1 MTEAIS
7 LGPFAAFIG
16 LQVERASSDRVVLR
30 WTVGPEQWQTYGI
43 VHGGVH
49 CAVVETA
56 ASLGAALWMGRR
68 GQVVGVSN
76 QTNFLRAVRE
86 GALTATAVPVDR
98 GQYQQLWDV
107 EVTDDRGRLVAVGHV
122 RLQNIES
129 DAAPP
134 SVPADS
140 STGDGARA

>member
-1 MTEAIS
+1 MTEAID
-7 LGPFAAFIG
+7 LGAFAAFMG
-16 LQVERASSDRVVLR
+16 LQIDEASGDRVVLR
-30 WTVGPEQWQTYGI
+30 WQVRPEQWQTYGI
-43 VHGGVH
+43 LHGGVH

-86 GALTATAVPVDR
+86 GVLTATAVPVDR

-107 EVTDDRGRLVAVGHV
+107 EITDEQDRLVAIGHV
-122 RLQNIES
+122 RLQNIERE
-129 DAAPP
+129 ATPP
-134 SVPADS
+134 VTADLR
-140 STGDGARA
+140 TGDGARA